1 MKAPAY
7 SLGLLLVIY
16 IVNNVDRQI
25 MNILVE
31 PIKRDLGLSDGQIGW
46 LIGGSFALFYTVAG
60 LPIARLAD
68 RANRR
73 NIIAVALLVW
83 SAMTMLCGMARS
95 FPQLLAARIGVGV
108 GEAGCTPPAHSMI
121 SDTFPTVK
129 RASAISIYSL
139 GGPIGM
145 LFGLA
150 FGGYLADQLGWQ
162 AAFMVVGA
170 PGLLLAAIT
179 YFTLDE
185 PVRGTFDAQ
194 GDRAI
199 EPVGTTLRFIAALPA
214 IRHMLAGSAVQT
226 LFLAGVAAFHSSYLV
241 RVHGMSVTRAGLWL
255 GLIAGVAATCAG
267 TTGWRPSGT

>member
-16 IVNNVDRQI
+16 IINNIDRQV

-31 PIKRDLGLSDGQIGW
+31 PVKADLGLDDGQIGW

-68 RANRR
+68 RSNRR
-73 NIIAVALLVW
+73 NIITVALLVW
-83 SAMTMLCGMARS
+83 SAMTVVCGFAKS

-121 SDTFPTVK
+121 SDTFAPEK
-129 RASAISIYSL
+129 RATAISIYSL
-139 GGPIGM
+139 GVPFGM
-145 LFGLA
+145 LIGLA
-150 FGGYLADQLGWQ
+150 FGGYLSDRLGWQ
-162 AAFMVVGA
+162 SAFMVVGA
-170 PGLLLAAIT
+170 PGVLLALIT
-179 YFTLDE
+179 YWTLDE
-185 PVRGTFDAQ
+185 PKRGAFDAL

-199 EPVGTTLRFIAALPA
+199 EPLGDSLRFMASLPS

-226 LFLAGVAAFHSSYLV
+226 LFLAGVAAFHSSYLI
-241 RVHGMSVTRAGLWL
+241 RVHGLTTTQAGLWL
-255 GLIAGVAATCAG
+255 GL
-267 TTGWRPSGT
+267 P